1 LVLADNSFLR
11 NPADR
16 NKEGALVTKEEMEQ
30 EGLRVKEELGEA
42 EEADGYI

>member
-11 NPADR
+11 NPADS
-16 NKEGALVTKEEMEQ
+16 NKQGELLTKEEMEL
-30 EGLRVKEELGEA
+30 EGLRVKEEQGEG